1 VGVWGRHLGWPL
13 LKFLQEYQRYAEQ
26 DKKANQQVDIIIGGQ
41 HRLPGHGPFHSSV
54 GHSLGLLQRVTVR
67 DKILDLGIVP
77 GYISRVIRSDVLHQ
91 HGAVDTA
98 LYMDDRGDN
107 GDPEGPPQLTHH
119 VIQPRPQSNFGV
131 QKANIEEAQVH
142 LWKAQQDYDRYK
154 NLYDDHVITKA
165 QFDQATADK
174 ESAQAALDAAKS
186 QIPVLDKRVN
196 TGEQQTSATASI
208 IATRKADVEY
218 AQLQLSYTVIT
229 APASGIVSKRN
240 IQIGQLV
247 QAGSPMFSIVHDDV
261 YVTANFKETQ
271 MNDLKLGQ
279 KVDVD
284 VNAFPGQKIQGI
296 IESVSGATGAKFSLL
311 PPDNA
316 TGNFVKVVLG
326 LLQRVPVRIKL
337 DVDST
342 TLRLLRPGMSVDV
355 TVHTK

>member
-1 VGVWGRHLGWPL
+1 MEQSTTPAKPRKKLVFPIILGL
-13 LKFLQEYQRYAEQ
+13 VLVVALIFTVKEYVFLQSHEETDDA
-26 DKKANQQVDIIIGGQ
+26 QVDGDISPVI
-41 HRLPGHGPFHSSV
+41 P
-54 GHSLGLLQRVTVR
+54 RVAGYVKAINFQDNQYVHAGDTLVV
-67 DKILDLGIVP
+67 LDDQDYRIKLDQANAALFSAEKNVAA
-77 GYISRVIRSDVLHQ
+77 YRATISE
-91 HGAVDTA
+91 T
-98 LYMDDRGDN
+98 
-107 GDPEGPPQLTHH
+107 
-119 VIQPRPQSNFGV
+119 QSNFGV

-247 QAGSPMFSIVHDDV
+247 QAGSPMFSIVHDSL
-261 YVTANFKETQ
+261 YITANFKETQ
-271 MNDLKLGQ
+271 MNDLKLDQ

-284 VNAFPGQKIQGI
+284 VDAFPDQKIQGI

-316 TGNFVKVVLG
+316 TGNFVKVV
-326 LLQRVPVRIKL
+326 QRVPVRIRL

-342 TLRLLRPGMSVDV
+342 ILRRLRPGMSVKV